1 MGWKDEYLDK
11 LKTADEAVK
20 CVRSG
25 DRVFIGAAS
34 SIAQTL
40 ADALYERMDELQDVT
55 LCGALIT
62 SPQKC
67 FGRDARGHF
76 SFSTFFMGPQERM
89 GFENGVVEYCS
100 IHLSRIDHW
109 CRTVARPSI
118 AFLDVSKPDAD
129 GYVSFGAT
137 GTALFGN
144 IAEVCGTIV
153 LQVNDRTPYVYGQE
167 NRMHIADADIIIETS
182 HLQPY
187 VRDSEPNEEEKAI
200 ASHIISEI
208 PDGSTIQLGIGRI
221 AGAVGYGLRNH
232 RDLGVHTE
240 LMTDSMKYLY
250 EKGVI
255 TGRKKRLLPGKM
267 TASFTFGS
275 PELYDFLDR
284 NEDMHF
290 APYTYVNNPYTIAQL
305 DNFMSINTA
314 LMVDLTGQ
322 VYSESIGLNQYSGTG
337 GQLDF
342 VRGSQMS
349 KGGKSFIA
357 LSSSVDSRKLGR
369 SSRIVLSAPPG
380 TVVTTP
386 RTEVQYVVTE
396 FGRVNLKDLT
406 MQKRALALIELA
418 HPDFR
423 EDLLKQ
429 AMNAGLL
436 GKD

>member
-1 MGWKDEYLDK
+1 
-11 LKTADEAVK
+11 
-20 CVRSG
+20 
-25 DRVFIGAAS
+25 
-34 SIAQTL
+34 
-40 ADALYERMDELQDVT
+40 
-55 LCGALIT
+55 
-62 SPQKC
+62 
-67 FGRDARGHF
+67 
-76 SFSTFFMGPQERM
+76 
-89 GFENGVVEYCS
+89 
-100 IHLSRIDHW
+100 
-109 CRTVARPSI
+109 
-118 AFLDVSKPDAD
+118 
-129 GYVSFGAT
+129 
-137 GTALFGN
+137 
-144 IAEVCGTIV
+144 
-153 LQVNDRTPYVYGQE
+153 
-167 NRMHIADADIIIETS
+167 MHINSADIIVETS
-182 HLQPY
+182 HTQPY
-187 VRDSEPNEEEKAI
+187 SRDSEPDEEEKAI

-208 PDGSTIQLGIGRI
+208 PDGATIQLGIGRI

-255 TGRKKRLLPGKM
+255 TGRRKRLMPGKM

-284 NEDMHF
+284 NDDMHF

-305 DNFMSINTA
+305 DDFMSINTA

-349 KGGKSFIA
+349 SGGKSFIA
-357 LSSSVDSRKLGR
+357 LSSSVDSRKLGK

-396 FGRVNLKDLT
+396 YGRVNLKDLT
-406 MQKRALALIELA
+406 MQKRALALIEIA

-429 AMNAGLL
+429 AMKAGLL
-436 GKD
+436 GKA